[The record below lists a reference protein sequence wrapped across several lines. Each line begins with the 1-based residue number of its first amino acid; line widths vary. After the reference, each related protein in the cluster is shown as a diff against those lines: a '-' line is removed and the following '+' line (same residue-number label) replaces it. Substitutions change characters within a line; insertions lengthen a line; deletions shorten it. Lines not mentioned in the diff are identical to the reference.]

1 MPRNVNLHHLI
12 CSFCGRPQSE
22 VEKMIAGPS
31 VYICSDCV
39 RACKAV
45 IEQDLV
51 GKHLNLCK
59 ISTPQKIRRHLD
71 DWVIGQHTAKKI
83 LSVAVYNHYKR
94 MLSPPAAGGGI
105 IAKSNILLLGP
116 TGSGKTLLARTLAK
130 KLNVAFATADATVLT
145 EAGYVGEDVES
156 MISSLLCNAGWDL
169 ERARQGIIYIDE
181 IDKIARRT
189 DMESGRDV
197 SGEGVQQALLKIL
210 EGTRA
215 SVATRKGGRHSQ
227 KEWIRIDT
235 SDILFI
241 CGGTFSGIENI
252 IKKRIGSRT
261 IGFGASH
268 GGRRDMHPEQM
279 LSLIEPEDLL
289 QYGFIPEFIGR
300 LPIIAPLRELSEV
313 EMLRILTEPKDALT
327 KQYQKLFAME
337 GVHLSFTEEALSA
350 VVRRAQRRKAGAR
363 GLRAVMEACML
374 DIMYELPDYKN
385 VVECIIGKDVIQNH
399 ARPGLSFGPARRQ
412 A

>member
-1 MPRNVNLHHLI
+1 MPLNVNLHHLV
-12 CSFCGRPQSE
+12 CSFCGRPQSA
-22 VEKMIAGPS
+22 VDKMIAGPS

-45 IEQDLV
+45 IEQDLAV
-51 GKHLNLCK
+51 SRLNASD
-59 ISTPQKIRRHLD
+59 IATPQQIRYHLD
-71 DWVIGQHTAKKI
+71 DWVIGQHKAKKI

-94 MLSPPAAGGGI
+94 MLVRPAPGGQI
-105 IAKSNILLLGP
+105 IEKSNILLMGP

-156 MISSLLCNAGWDL
+156 MLGALLYNAKWDL

-189 DMESGRDV
+189 DMETGRDV

-210 EGTRA
+210 EGTLA
-215 SVATRKGGRHSQ
+215 NVPTRKGGRHGQ
-227 KEWIRIDT
+227 KEWIRINT
-235 SDILFI
+235 RDILFI
-241 CGGTFSGIENI
+241 CGGTFSGIESI
-252 IKKRIGSRT
+252 IQKRLGSKA
-261 IGFGASH
+261 IGFGAVH
-268 GGRRDMHPEQM
+268 QRGADTHPEKL
-279 LSLIEPEDLL
+279 LSLIEPKDLL

-300 LPIIAPLRELSEV
+300 LPVIAPLCELSEI
-313 EMLRILTEPKDALT
+313 ELFRILTEPKDALT

-337 GVHLSFTEEALSA
+337 GVHLVFTEDALSA
-350 VVRRAQRRKAGAR
+350 VVRRAQKRKAGAR

-374 DIMYELPDYKN
+374 DIMYEIPDYKN
-385 VVECIIGKDVIQNH
+385 VTECVIDKEVILKQ
-399 ARPGLSFGPARRQ
+399 ARPRLRFSPTRRQ